1 MTITSAILVMK
12 LIILKTT
19 KTMLVV
25 IGEVI
30 EILGN
35 GRGVFRTL
43 SNIYDGAFCENGYRP
58 LAAHHSLVQKK
69 VWPPL
74 VKFC

>member
-43 SNIYDGAFCENGYRP
+43 SNIYD
-58 LAAHHSLVQKK
+58 
-69 VWPPL
+69 
-74 VKFC
+74 